1 MDTDI
6 KSKRGGWGSN
16 FGFLMASIGSAVGLG
31 NIWGFPYKMGKS
43 GGAVF
48 LLFYLVLVVLVGVT
62 VMLGELA
69 LGRRSGKSGV
79 STYRALSKKYT
90 WLGYAGVLCGFCI
103 MCFYFVLGG
112 IVLRYAV
119 GYFLSLFGGSTFAW
133 SGQGTDFF
141 CYFLTDT
148 KSMILFFV
156 LYILLNIIVV
166 SGGVHGGIEKFCG
179 IGMPALFFMLL
190 ICIVRA
196 CTLPGAVDGLKYM
209 FVPGWAVANGV
220 IEKAPSIFEVISTAG
235 GQMFFSLSI
244 GMGAMITYGSYLDK
258 KEHLE
263 KNATIIVIMDTII
276 ALMAG
281 LCVMPARFAL
291 DPTGEIGG
299 PKLLFITMQ
308 NVFDSM
314 GGVVGPIF
322 GIIFYLLVVLAA
334 VSSSISL
341 LETVVTHFVDSAAEK
356 GKGDKRKFYSFIASV
371 AIAVLCVLVC
381 MDGLGS
387 NGISPAKLL
396 GQTGDA
402 VRGWNDCWLDF
413 FDMISEG
420 LFMPFGGLLM
430 TLMIGWELGPDIVKR
445 ECEVTPGHKM
455 STYGFFKICIKFI
468 TPLCMVLILYGQI
481 KSFFF

>member
-1 MDTDI
+1 
-6 KSKRGGWGSN
+6 
-16 FGFLMASIGSAVGLG
+16 
-31 NIWGFPYKMGKS
+31 
-43 GGAVF
+43 
-48 LLFYLVLVVLVGVT
+48 
-62 VMLGELA
+62 
-69 LGRRSGKSGV
+69 
-79 STYRALSKKYT
+79 
-90 WLGYAGVLCGFCI
+90 
-103 MCFYFVLGG
+103 
-112 IVLRYAV
+112 
-119 GYFLSLFGGSTFAW
+119 
-133 SGQGTDFF
+133 
-141 CYFLTDT
+141 
-148 KSMILFFV
+148 
-156 LYILLNIIVV
+156 
-166 SGGVHGGIEKFCG
+166 
-179 IGMPALFFMLL
+179 
-190 ICIVRA
+190 
-196 CTLPGAVDGLKYM
+196 
-209 FVPGWAVANGV
+209 
-220 IEKAPSIFEVISTAG
+220 
-235 GQMFFSLSI
+235 
-244 GMGAMITYGSYLDK
+244 
-258 KEHLE
+258 
-263 KNATIIVIMDTII
+263 
-276 ALMAG
+276 MAG

-341 LETVVTHFVDSAAEK
+341 LETVVTHFVDKAAEQ

-387 NGISPAKLL
+387 NGISPANLL

-420 LFMPFGGLLM
+420 VFMPFGGLLM
-430 TLMIGWELGPDIVKR
+430 TIMIGWELGPDLVKR
-445 ECEVTPGHKM
+445 ECEATPGHKM
-455 STYGFFKICIKFI
+455 STYGFFKICVKFI

>member
-1 MDTDI
+1 MET
-6 KSKRGGWGSN
+6 KRASWASN
-16 FGFLMASIGSAVGLG
+16 LGFLMAAIGSAVGLG

-43 GGAVF
+43 GGFAYLAVYA
-48 LLFYLVLVVLVGVT
+48 LLAIFVGFI
-62 VMLGELA
+62 VMASELA
-69 LGRRSGKSGV
+69 MGRKTGQGAMG
-79 STYRALSKKYT
+79 TYHALTKKFRWIG
-90 WLGYAGVLCGFCI
+90 WLALFSPFAVMGFYA
-103 MCFYFVLGG
+103 VLGG
-112 IVLRYAV
+112 YCIEYMALNLSNLAFGSESLATGGELFAAMLSNPAGAVLFAAL
-119 GYFLSLFGGSTFAW
+119 FLALCYLINR
-133 SGQGTDFF
+133 SGI
-141 CYFLTDT
+141 
-148 KSMILFFV
+148 S
-156 LYILLNIIVV
+156 
-166 SGGVHGGIEKFCG
+166 GGIEKFNNV
-179 IGMPALFFMLL
+179 GMPTLFVMLVVIIIRSL
-190 ICIVRA
+190 
-196 CTLPGAVDGLKYM
+196 TLPGAMEGLKFM
-209 FVPGWAVANGV
+209 FVPGYAVEAGFV
-220 IEKAPSIFEVISTAG
+220 AETPSLLSVFASAG
-235 GQMFFSLSI
+235 GQMFFSLSL
-244 GMGAMITYGSYLDK
+244 GAGVMITYGSYLDK

-341 LETVVTHFVDSAAEK
+341 LETVVTHFVDKAAEQ
-356 GKGDKRKFYSFIASV
+356 GKGDKRKFYSFIASI

-387 NGISPAKLL
+387 NGISPANLL

-402 VRGWNDCWLDF
+402 VRGWNDCWLAF

-420 LFMPFGGLLM
+420 VFMPLGGLLM
-430 TLMIGWELGPDIVKR
+430 TIMIGWELGPDIVKR
-445 ECEVTPGHKM
+445 ECEATPGHKM
-455 STYGFFKICIKFI
+455 STYGFFKICVKFI